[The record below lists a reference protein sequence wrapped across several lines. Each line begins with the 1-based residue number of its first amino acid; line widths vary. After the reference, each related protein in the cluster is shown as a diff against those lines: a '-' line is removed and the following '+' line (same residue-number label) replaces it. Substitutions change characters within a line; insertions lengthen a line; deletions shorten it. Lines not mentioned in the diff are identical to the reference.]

1 VDYIECV
8 VSMASRK
15 DGGGKSRSFGWSTG
29 WLPGG
34 KGAVGA
40 KKVLVV
46 VVKEV
51 AGVKGAGV
59 EEVMASVRVW
69 LCLRVWWEMRG
80 ARDGLVLREA
90 LGLPGS

>member
-1 VDYIECV
+1 MDYIECV

-46 VVKEV
+46 VVKEGGDGEQDGGEGGSTMV
-51 AGVKGAGV
+51 VGAWQ
-59 EEVMASVRVW
+59 R
-69 LCLRVWWEMRG
+69 
-80 ARDGLVLREA
+80 
-90 LGLPGS
+90 

>member
-1 VDYIECV
+1 MDYIECV
-8 VSMASRK
+8 VFMASRK
-15 DGGGKSRSFGWSTG
+15 DGGGKSRTFG

-34 KGAVGA
+34 KVVVGA
-40 KKVLVV
+40 KKVLMV

-59 EEVMASVRVW
+59 EGVLDPVRVW
-69 LCLRVWWEMRG
+69 LCLRVWQM
-80 ARDGLVLREA
+80 RDGLVLREA